1 MIIYIKMSVYKT
13 HTFFICAFTI
23 FNSSF
28 TIFSSAIV
36 YKRMLNH
43 SMPAE
48 FINNDCAKVI

>member
-1 MIIYIKMSVYKT
+1 MSVYKT

-28 TIFSSAIV
+28 AIFSSATM

-48 FINNDCAKVI
+48 FNDCAKVISK

>member
-1 MIIYIKMSVYKT
+1 MSVYKT

-28 TIFSSAIV
+28 AIFSSATM

-43 SMPAE
+43 SMSAD
-48 FINNDCAKVI
+48 FKKKK